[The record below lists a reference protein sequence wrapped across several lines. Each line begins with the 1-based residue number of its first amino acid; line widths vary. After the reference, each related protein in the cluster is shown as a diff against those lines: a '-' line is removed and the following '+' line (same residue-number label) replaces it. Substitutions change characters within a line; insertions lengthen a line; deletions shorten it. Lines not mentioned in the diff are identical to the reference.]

1 MQRNKDI
8 PSLKRLRA
16 FDMVGGTG
24 SAMTASNRLRISQP
38 AVSYSLDGLEA
49 ELGVQLLERG
59 TSGCFLTPLGEVF
72 RRRTRRLFE
81 QLSAAVGDA
90 TGSTPTETALWKIR
104 ETQIRALISI
114 WRAGGFRAAAHDLGI
129 AEPSLQR
136 PARDLERL
144 LRISLYR
151 RTASGFEVT
160 ATGAEL
166 ARRLSLA
173 MGEVQSGILEID
185 AIGASARTHLRIGVL
200 ALSARTMLA
209 EVSGVLLAHRPRQK
223 IEVIEGSWEQHAR
236 DLRQGSIDVIFGAL
250 RAPSPFD
257 DLNEEALYEDPYA
270 LVCRAGHP
278 LLMKAEV
285 TPADLESFEFVMPTQ
300 GLPRRVVLDA
310 LMAQWKIA
318 PRAPI
323 ETSCL
328 STIVALLRTGDR
340 ISLLSRWNIDLDG
353 WSGLRCLDKVA
364 VPHHPRLVGLTT
376 RAGWLPTPFQQEFLG
391 LMRAAV
397 KSGTASR
404 ANKQIG

>member
-1 MQRNKDI
+1 LLQRIQDI

-16 FDMVGGTG
+16 FDMVGATG
-24 SAMTASNRLRISQP
+24 SAMMASTRLRISQP

-59 TSGCFLTPLGEVF
+59 SSGCFLTPQGEVF
-72 RRRTRRLFE
+72 RRRTSRLFE
-81 QLSAAVGDA
+81 QLSMAIAEA
-90 TGSTPTETALWKIR
+90 TGSMPAEAALWKIR
-104 ETQIRALISI
+104 ETQIRALIAI

-151 RTASGFEVT
+151 RTANGFE
-160 ATGAEL
+160 ATGAGAEL

-173 MGEVQSGILEID
+173 MGEVWSGIQEID

-209 EVSGVLLAHRPRQK
+209 EVSGALLAHQPRQK
-223 IEVIEGSWEQHAR
+223 VEVIEGSWDQHAAA
-236 DLRQGSIDVIFGAL
+236 LRQGNIDVIFGAL
-250 RAPSPFD
+250 RLPSAFD

-278 LLMKAEV
+278 LLAKEHI
-285 TPADLESFEFVMPTQ
+285 TPADLETFEFVLPTQ
-300 GLPRRVVLDA
+300 GLPRRLVLDA
-310 LMAQWKIA
+310 LLARWKIS
-318 PRAPI
+318 PRAPV

-328 STIVALLRTGDR
+328 STIVALLRTADR
-340 ISLLSRWNIDLDG
+340 ISLLSRWHVELDG
-353 WSGLRCLDKVA
+353 WSGLRCLDRVG
-364 VPHHPRLVGLTT
+364 VPHNARLVGLTT

-391 LMRAAV
+391 LMRAAAINGSA
-397 KSGTASR
+397 KR
-404 ANKQIG
+404 DK